1 MDGVPPVAL
10 DLVARRGANRM
21 AATACVLPAGR
32 IADRDP
38 DRME

>member
-1 MDGVPPVAL
+1 LATCRESHGSHRV
-10 DLVARRGANRM
+10 R
-21 AATACVLPAGR
+21 AAAGR